1 MKIANCSVGILLK
14 GVQLKMRVALP
25 GASINVVSEPRA
37 LATGSCA
44 QLSINSYFVDY
55 FLIRSLPLA
64 VLTRVATITFNYTL
78 LKETTGIQ
86 FSIFNI
92 RLTRDCI
99 LPRHVGLDPV
109 PEVRLLR

>member
-1 MKIANCSVGILLK
+1 MKIVNCSVG
-14 GVQLKMRVALP
+14 
-25 GASINVVSEPRA
+25 
-37 LATGSCA
+37 
-44 QLSINSYFVDY
+44 
-55 FLIRSLPLA
+55 
-64 VLTRVATITFNYTL
+64 TL

-86 FSIFNI
+86 FEIFILQFAIFNI